1 MGRCCVVVA
10 MKTLSHSVVAT
21 LAVVLTLAAGSS
33 ALAAARKKAAAQ
45 PADTSPV
52 VTPDTTSVPAGTAA
66 PAGSVQVAPFGSAPA
81 ASQAYSIPV
90 GGTGPAQA
98 GRVVVAQPARAAQPQ
113 APAEP
118 PVVARA
124 EQCLIANAEL
134 VSRMEPSPKL
144 AVDLLLTDVC
154 AAEVDSASLYARNVE
169 ALARYNP
176 VSERGRAGLSIARAD
191 PETGQ
196 ITAPPNV
203 DVTSAVEAADRA
215 ALVISPRL
223 RKYAADLV
231 LNEKARM
238 AAGKKGR

>member
-1 MGRCCVVVA
+1 MKRHLHPVVVA
-10 MKTLSHSVVAT
+10 
-21 LAVVLTLAAGSS
+21 LAVVMTLTAGSS
-33 ALAAARKKAAAQ
+33 ALAAAKKKAAAQ
-45 PADTSPV
+45 PVDNSPV
-52 VTPDTTSVPAGTAA
+52 VTPDTTSVPTGTAA
-66 PAGSVQVAPFGSAPA
+66 PAGTVQTAPFGSTAPPP
-81 ASQAYSIPV
+81 QAYAIPV
-90 GGTGPAQA
+90 GGAGRAQA
-98 GRVVVAQPARAAQPQ
+98 SPAAALPPQ
-113 APAEP
+113 APPEP

-203 DVTSAVEAADRA
+203 DVTAAVEAADRA
-215 ALVISPRL
+215 ALVISPRM

-231 LNEKARM
+231 LNEKART
-238 AAGKKGR
+238 AAGKKSR

>member
-1 MGRCCVVVA
+1 MKRHPHPVVVA
-10 MKTLSHSVVAT
+10 
-21 LAVVLTLAAGSS
+21 LAVVMTLTAGSS
-33 ALAAARKKAAAQ
+33 ALAATKKKAAAQ
-45 PADTSPV
+45 PVDNSPV
-52 VTPDTTSVPAGTAA
+52 VTPDTTSVPTGTAA
-66 PAGSVQVAPFGSAPA
+66 PAGTVQTAPFGSTAPPP
-81 ASQAYSIPV
+81 QAYAIPV
-90 GGTGPAQA
+90 GGAGRAQA
-98 GRVVVAQPARAAQPQ
+98 SPAAAAPPPQ
-113 APAEP
+113 APPEP

-196 ITAPPNV
+196 IAAPPNV
-203 DVTSAVEAADRA
+203 DVTAAVEAADRA
-215 ALVISPRL
+215 ALVISPRM

-231 LNEKARM
+231 LNEKART
-238 AAGKKGR
+238 AAGKKSR